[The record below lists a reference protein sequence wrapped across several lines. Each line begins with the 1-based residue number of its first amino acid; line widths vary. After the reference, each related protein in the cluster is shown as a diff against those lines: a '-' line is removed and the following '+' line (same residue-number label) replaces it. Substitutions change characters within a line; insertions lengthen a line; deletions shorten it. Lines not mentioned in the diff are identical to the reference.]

1 MPHLCHAFQD
11 CFWTQNINF
20 ATRKDPGSG
29 AESLL
34 DPCLSSTPDLVLA
47 AESHG
52 WFSDHSIYS
61 VDLVR
66 PSSRNCSVELV
77 PDWRRADLDKL
88 AANLSNV
95 NWSEELQHLSG
106 LDSWELIK
114 KKIDEETDA
123 CAKKEEKN

>member
-1 MPHLCHAFQD
+1 M
-11 CFWTQNINF
+11 
-20 ATRKDPGSG
+20 
-29 AESLL
+29 
-34 DPCLSSTPDLVLA
+34 SSTPDLVLA

-66 PSSRNCSVELV
+66 PSSRNCLVKLV

-88 AANLSNV
+88 AANLGNV
-95 NWSEELQHLSG
+95 NWSEELQYLSG
-106 LDSWELIK
+106 LDGWELIK

-123 CAKKEEKN
+123 CVPRKKRRINNRPLWMT